1 MILHAGILALIVG
14 TAIVLAM
21 VLYACWI
28 GVRILRRW
36 DAGSSSEEQLLLER
50 STFLV
55 SSIASTTLG
64 FQAVSLLL
72 FLYTID
78 DIHGLF
84 VGAMCAT
91 GSLNAAPW
99 GWAVLGIK
107 VVLLFLSLIWIVIHR
122 LDQRAG
128 DFPIVRIKYF
138 GLLVLA
144 PIVAADLVLQIR
156 YFTGLQPEVITSCCG
171 ALFSESGTTLASEVA
186 SLPARPMLWALYLGI
201 GVFMTTCL
209 ACLLHSS
216 RFFRYAL
223 AVVSLCM
230 FFVSMASIVSF
241 LSLYIYQIPTHH
253 CPFDMIQKQYSFIG
267 YPIYLSMFSAVS
279 FGLLPGLLYPL
290 RRIPSLAA
298 LVVPAESRWLILGMV
313 SMLAFTIVASWP
325 VLFGELSLSG
335 Y

>member
-1 MILHAGILALIVG
+1 MILHAGMLALIVG
-14 TAIVLAM
+14 TTIVLAM
-21 VLYACWI
+21 VLYACWL

-36 DAGSSSEEQLLLER
+36 DAGSSSEEQLRLER

-64 FQAVSLLL
+64 FQAASLLL

-91 GSLNAAPW
+91 GSLNASSG

-107 VVLLFLSLIWIVIHR
+107 IVLLFLSVIWIVLHR

-128 DFPIVRIKYF
+128 DFPIVRIKYL

-144 PIVAADLVLQIR
+144 PLVATDLLLQIR
-156 YFTGLQPEVITSCCG
+156 YFTGLRPQIITSCCG
-171 ALFSESGTTLASEVA
+171 ALFSEGGTTLASEVA
-186 SLPARPMLWALYLGI
+186 GLPVRPMLWSLYLGI
-201 GVFMTTCL
+201 GLFTALCL
-209 ACLLHSS
+209 AGLLASS
-216 RFFRYAL
+216 RFLRYAL
-223 AVVSLCM
+223 AVVSFSML
-230 FFVSMASIVSF
+230 FVSLGSIVSF
-241 LSLYIYQIPTHH
+241 LSLYIYQLPTHH

-267 YPIYLSMFSAVS
+267 YPIYLSLFAAVS
-279 FGLLPGLLYPL
+279 FGLLPGLLFPL
-290 RRIPSLAA
+290 RRIPSMAP
-298 LVVPAESRWLILGMV
+298 LVVAAEPRWLILGMV
-313 SMLAFTIVASWP
+313 SMLTFTVVVSWP
-325 VLFGELSLSG
+325 VVFGELSLVG